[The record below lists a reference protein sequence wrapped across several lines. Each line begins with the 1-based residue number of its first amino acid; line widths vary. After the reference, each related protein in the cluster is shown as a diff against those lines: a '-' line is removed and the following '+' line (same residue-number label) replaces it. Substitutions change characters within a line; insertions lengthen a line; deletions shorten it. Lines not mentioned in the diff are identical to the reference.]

1 MSKLSQAISQI
12 FSGKGATSAP
22 STTGMRLGSETG
34 QVQGLRFVKSIPF
47 FGTKP
52 FKDQYRILLYL
63 LVPAALTTVGAVV
76 YGGIESNYTS
86 QRIERSTQLQM
97 LSQRTA
103 RLASQLSN
111 GDQSAAPLLKDAV
124 KQVDANIKALKEGEA
139 GLSKTS
145 GSALPKLEKYMSDWT
160 PDAKRANVLIDN
172 AKNLAE
178 LKSQISFIYDASTS
192 GLSLIEKIRILQMDL
207 GAGTAQTALT
217 NALDGSLGEIQQLAL
232 TLDTAVTIPDEAAP
246 LLQNAVGTSQQ
257 TLKLL
262 LDGDMNLGIP
272 ATADAAIK
280 ERIDAI
286 RTMTGII
293 GRDTSGFISLLASVR
308 DVKLAAVELGAAA
321 DSNLATLRDLTE
333 AYTAEQQVGK
343 FFNTLALGLALLSLA
358 IGFFWIWLKLQET
371 RLTTAQVEESI
382 MHLMTDLISIS
393 DGDLSIRA
401 RVAENMTGSIAD
413 SLNLTVARLN
423 RTMAEVKD
431 SSQTVRNG
439 AEQMTSDAAVI
450 LEAVRDQSAKIK
462 DASSSVNSI
471 ADSVQAIAFAAEQ
484 SSDVARQQQVATD
497 EGRDAVSAAMS
508 AMDSI
513 REQIQDTAKRIKRLG
528 ESAQEIDEIIELIS
542 DTTEQT
548 NVLAMNASIQAAA
561 AGEAGRGFRAVATEV
576 QRLAERSDQSLKRIV
591 ALIRSMQADTQN
603 AVSAM
608 ERSTQEVVAGAQTT
622 NRAGIAL
629 NRIEEVSSE
638 LNNLIAAIT
647 EATQQQTTE
656 AKNITDRMSEILQIS
671 TNTARGVE
679 QTTSGIQ
686 TIAGLAEDLD
696 DTMGQFKL
704 Q

>member
-1 MSKLSQAISQI
+1 MSKLAAIISKV
-12 FSGKGATSAP
+12 FNKSGGL
-22 STTGMRLGSETG
+22 TTTQMRMGSETG

-47 FGTKP
+47 FGSKP
-52 FKDQYRILLYL
+52 FKEQYRILLYL
-63 LVPAALTTVGAVV
+63 LVPVALATAGTVI
-76 YGGIESNYTS
+76 YTGIESSYTS

-111 GDQSAAPLLKDAV
+111 GDSSAAPLLTESVA
-124 KQVDANIKALKEGEA
+124 QIKNNLSALQNGAE
-139 GLSKTS
+139 GLSASK
-145 GSALPKLEKYMSDWT
+145 GDAIPKLENVINNWRKDELRTQRLLGST
-160 PDAKRANVLIDN
+160 DALAEVKAQNQFFADAAQAALAVLEKIRVIQLD
-172 AKNLAE
+172 AGAPLAVTSLTTALSSSLAE
-178 LKSQISFIYDASTS
+178 L
-192 GLSLIEKIRILQMDL
+192 
-207 GAGTAQTALT
+207 
-217 NALDGSLGEIQQLAL
+217 QQLTQL
-232 TLDTAVTIPDEAAP
+232 LDTAVLIPEEAAP
-246 LLQNAVGTSQQ
+246 TLVNAAFVTNQ
-257 TLKLL
+257 TLDLL
-262 LDGDMNLGIP
+262 LNGNSSMGIE
-272 ATADAAIK
+272 ATSDLAARD
-280 ERIDAI
+280 RIIAVQTLSKVI
-286 RTMTGII
+286 SS
-293 GRDTSGFISLLASVR
+293 DTSNFVRLLHSVR
-308 DVKLAAVELGAAA
+308 DAKLAAYELGTAA
-321 DSNLATLRDLTE
+321 DASLNEIRTLTDE
-333 AYTAEQQVGK
+333 YIAEQELGRLLNLV
-343 FFNTLALGLALLSLA
+343 ALGLAFLSLF

-393 DGDLSIRA
+393 DGNLALRA

-423 RTMAEVKD
+423 RTMADVKEA
-431 SSQTVRNG
+431 SQTVRHG
-439 AEQMTSDAAVI
+439 SEQMTTDAAVI
-450 LEAVRDQSAKIK
+450 LEAVRDQSGKIK
-462 DASSSVNSI
+462 EASSSVNSI
-471 ADSVQAIAFAAEQ
+471 SDSVQAIAFAAEQ
-484 SSDVARQQQVATD
+484 SSDVARQQQEATQQ
-497 EGRDAVSAAMS
+497 GRDAVIAVISS
-508 AMDSI
+508 MDSI
-513 REQIQDTAKRIKRLG
+513 REQIQDTSKRIKRLG

-622 NRAGIAL
+622 SKAGEAL

-638 LNNLIAAIT
+638 LNNLISAIT
-647 EATQQQTTE
+647 EATQQQTEE

-679 QTTSGIQ
+679 QTTSGMK
-686 TIAGLAEDLD
+686 TISTLAEQLD
-696 DTMGQFKL
+696 DAMGQFKL

>member
-1 MSKLSQAISQI
+1 MSKLSSIISGM
-12 FSGKGATSAP
+12 FSKAGGL
-22 STTGMRLGSETG
+22 TTTQMRMGSETG

-47 FGTKP
+47 FGSKP
-52 FKDQYRILLYL
+52 FKEQYRILLYL
-63 LVPAALTTVGAVV
+63 LVPAAVATAGAVV
-76 YGGIESNYTS
+76 YGGIESSYTA

-111 GDQSAAPLLKDAV
+111 GDSAAAPLLTESVAQIKSNLDA
-124 KQVDANIKALKEGEA
+124 
-139 GLSKTS
+139 
-145 GSALPKLEKYMSDWT
+145 LENG
-160 PDAKRANVLIDN
+160 A
-172 AKNLAE
+172 
-178 LKSQISFIYDASTS
+178 S
-192 GLSLIEKIRILQMDL
+192 GLSATSGAAVPKLQAVIANWHKDESRTTRLLGSTDALSEVKAQNQFFADSSGAALDLLEKIRVIQLDANAPL
-207 GAGTAQTALT
+207 SVTSLTAALS
-217 NALDGSLGEIQQLAL
+217 ASLFELQQLTQL
-232 TLDTAVTIPDEAAP
+232 LDTAVLIPEEAAP
-246 LLQNAVGTSQQ
+246 TLQAAAKVSSDTLELLLTGNATMGIDATSDLAARARITAVQTLAKVISADTGTFVGLLQ
-257 TLKLL
+257 
-262 LDGDMNLGIP
+262 
-272 ATADAAIK
+272 
-280 ERIDAI
+280 
-286 RTMTGII
+286 
-293 GRDTSGFISLLASVR
+293 SVR
-308 DVKLAAVELGAAA
+308 DAKLAAYELGTSA
-321 DSNLATLRDLTE
+321 DATLQETRNLTDQ
-333 AYTAEQQVGK
+333 YISEQETGRMLNFV
-343 FFNTLALGLALLSLA
+343 ALGLAFLSLM

-393 DGDLSIRA
+393 DGNLALRA

-423 RTMAEVKD
+423 RTMSDVKEA
-431 SSQTVRNG
+431 SQTVRKG
-439 AEQMTSDAAVI
+439 SEQMTTDAAVI
-450 LEAVRDQSAKIK
+450 LEAVRDQSGKIK
-462 DASSSVNSI
+462 EASSSVNSI

-484 SSDVARQQQVATD
+484 SSDVARQQQEATQQ
-497 EGRDAVSAAMS
+497 GRDAVIAVISS
-508 AMDSI
+508 MDSI
-513 REQIQDTAKRIKRLG
+513 REQIQDTSKRIKRLG

-622 NRAGIAL
+622 SKAGEAL

-638 LNNLIAAIT
+638 LNNLISAIT
-647 EATQQQTTE
+647 EATQQQTEE
-656 AKNITDRMSEILQIS
+656 AKIITDRMSEILQIS

-686 TIAGLAEDLD
+686 TISTLAEQLD
-696 DTMGQFKL
+696 DAMGQFKL

>member
-1 MSKLSQAISQI
+1 MSKLAAIISKV
-12 FSGKGATSAP
+12 FNKSGGL
-22 STTGMRLGSETG
+22 TTTQMRMGSETG

-47 FGTKP
+47 FGSKP
-52 FKDQYRILLYL
+52 FKEQYRILLYL
-63 LVPAALTTVGAVV
+63 LVPVALATAGTVI
-76 YGGIESNYTS
+76 YTGIESSYTS

-111 GDQSAAPLLKDAV
+111 GDSSAAPLLTESVA
-124 KQVDANIKALKEGEA
+124 QIKNNLSALQNGAE
-139 GLSKTS
+139 GLSASK
-145 GSALPKLEKYMSDWT
+145 GDAIPKLENVINNWRKDELRTQRLLGST
-160 PDAKRANVLIDN
+160 DALAEVKAQNQFFADAAQAALAVLEKIRVIQLD
-172 AKNLAE
+172 AGAPLAVTSLTTALSSSLAE
-178 LKSQISFIYDASTS
+178 L
-192 GLSLIEKIRILQMDL
+192 
-207 GAGTAQTALT
+207 
-217 NALDGSLGEIQQLAL
+217 QQLTQL
-232 TLDTAVTIPDEAAP
+232 LDTAVLIPEEAAP
-246 LLQNAVGTSQQ
+246 TLVNAAFVTNQ
-257 TLKLL
+257 TLDLL
-262 LDGDMNLGIP
+262 LNGNSSMG
-272 ATADAAIK
+272 
-280 ERIDAI
+280 IDATSDLAA
-286 RTMTGII
+286 RDRII
-293 GRDTSGFISLLASVR
+293 AVQTLSNVISSDTSKFVRLLHSVR
-308 DVKLAAVELGAAA
+308 DAKLAAYELGTAA
-321 DSNLATLRDLTE
+321 DASLNEIRTLTDE
-333 AYTAEQQVGK
+333 YIAEQELGRLLNLV
-343 FFNTLALGLALLSLA
+343 ALGLAFLSLF

-393 DGDLSIRA
+393 DGNLALRA

-423 RTMAEVKD
+423 RTMADVKD
-431 SSQTVRNG
+431 ASQTVRQG
-439 AEQMTSDAAVI
+439 SEQMTTDAAVI
-450 LEAVRDQSAKIK
+450 LEAVRDQSGKIK
-462 DASSSVNSI
+462 EASSSVNSI
-471 ADSVQAIAFAAEQ
+471 SDSVQAIAFAAEQ
-484 SSDVARQQQVATD
+484 SSDVARQQQEATQQ
-497 EGRDAVSAAMS
+497 GRDAVIAVISS
-508 AMDSI
+508 MDSI
-513 REQIQDTAKRIKRLG
+513 REQIQDTSKRIKRLG

-622 NRAGIAL
+622 SKAGEAL

-638 LNNLIAAIT
+638 LNNLISAIT
-647 EATQQQTTE
+647 EATQQQTEE

-679 QTTSGIQ
+679 QTTSGMK
-686 TIAGLAEDLD
+686 TISTLAEQLD
-696 DTMGQFKL
+696 DAMGQFKL

>member
-1 MSKLSQAISQI
+1 MSKLAAIISKV
-12 FSGKGATSAP
+12 FNKSGGL
-22 STTGMRLGSETG
+22 TTTQMRMGSETG

-47 FGTKP
+47 FGSKP
-52 FKDQYRILLYL
+52 FKEQYRILLYL
-63 LVPAALTTVGAVV
+63 LVPVALATAGTVI
-76 YGGIESNYTS
+76 YTGIESSYTS

-111 GDQSAAPLLKDAV
+111 GDSSAAPLLTESVA
-124 KQVDANIKALKEGEA
+124 QIKNNLSALQNGAE
-139 GLSKTS
+139 GLSASK
-145 GSALPKLEKYMSDWT
+145 GDAIPKLENVINNWRKDELRTQRLLGST
-160 PDAKRANVLIDN
+160 DA
-172 AKNLAE
+172 LAE
-178 LKSQISFIYDASTS
+178 LKAQNQFFADAAQAA
-192 GLSLIEKIRILQMDL
+192 LAVLEKIRVVQLDA
-207 GAGTAQTALT
+207 GAPLAVTSLTTALSS
-217 NALDGSLGEIQQLAL
+217 SLAELQQLTQL
-232 TLDTAVTIPDEAAP
+232 LDTAVLIPEEAAP
-246 LLQNAVGTSQQ
+246 TLVNAAFVTNQ
-257 TLKLL
+257 TLDLL
-262 LDGDMNLGIP
+262 LNGNSSMG
-272 ATADAAIK
+272 
-280 ERIDAI
+280 IDATSDLAA
-286 RTMTGII
+286 RDRII
-293 GRDTSGFISLLASVR
+293 AVQTLSKVISSDTSNFVRLLHSVR
-308 DVKLAAVELGAAA
+308 DAKLAAYELGTAA
-321 DSNLATLRDLTE
+321 DASLNEIRTLTDE
-333 AYTAEQQVGK
+333 YIAEQELGRLLNLV
-343 FFNTLALGLALLSLA
+343 ALGLAFLSLF

-393 DGDLSIRA
+393 DGNLALRA

-423 RTMAEVKD
+423 RTMADVKEA
-431 SSQTVRNG
+431 SQTVRQG
-439 AEQMTSDAAVI
+439 SEQMTTDAAVI
-450 LEAVRDQSAKIK
+450 LEAVRDQSGKIK
-462 DASSSVNSI
+462 EASSSVNSI
-471 ADSVQAIAFAAEQ
+471 SDSVQAIAFAAEQ
-484 SSDVARQQQVATD
+484 SSDVARQQQEATQQ
-497 EGRDAVSAAMS
+497 GRDAVIAVISS
-508 AMDSI
+508 MDSI
-513 REQIQDTAKRIKRLG
+513 REQIQDTSKRIKRLG

-622 NRAGIAL
+622 SKAGEAL

-638 LNNLIAAIT
+638 LNNLISAIT
-647 EATQQQTTE
+647 EATQQQTEE

-679 QTTSGIQ
+679 QTTSGMK
-686 TIAGLAEDLD
+686 TISTLAEQLD
-696 DTMGQFKL
+696 DAMGQFKL

>member
-1 MSKLSQAISQI
+1 MSKLAAIISKV
-12 FSGKGATSAP
+12 FNKSGGL
-22 STTGMRLGSETG
+22 TTTQMRMGSETG

-47 FGTKP
+47 FGSKP
-52 FKDQYRILLYL
+52 FKEQYRILLYL
-63 LVPAALTTVGAVV
+63 LVPVALATAGTVI
-76 YGGIESNYTS
+76 YTGIESSYTS

-111 GDQSAAPLLKDAV
+111 GDSSAAPLLTESVA
-124 KQVDANIKALKEGEA
+124 QIKNNLSALQNGAE
-139 GLSKTS
+139 GLSASK
-145 GSALPKLEKYMSDWT
+145 GDAIPKLENVINNWRKDELRTQRLLGST
-160 PDAKRANVLIDN
+160 DALAEVKAQNQFFADAAQAALAVLEKIRVIQLD
-172 AKNLAE
+172 AGAPLAVTSLTTALSSSLAE
-178 LKSQISFIYDASTS
+178 L
-192 GLSLIEKIRILQMDL
+192 
-207 GAGTAQTALT
+207 
-217 NALDGSLGEIQQLAL
+217 QQLTQL
-232 TLDTAVTIPDEAAP
+232 LDTAVLIPEEAAP
-246 LLQNAVGTSQQ
+246 TLVNAAFVTNQ
-257 TLKLL
+257 TLDLL
-262 LDGDMNLGIP
+262 LNGNSSMG
-272 ATADAAIK
+272 
-280 ERIDAI
+280 IDATSDLAA
-286 RTMTGII
+286 RDRII
-293 GRDTSGFISLLASVR
+293 AVQTLSKVISSDTSKFVRLLHSVR
-308 DVKLAAVELGAAA
+308 DAKLAAYELGTAA
-321 DSNLATLRDLTE
+321 DASLNEIRTLTDE
-333 AYTAEQQVGK
+333 YIAEQELGRLLNLV
-343 FFNTLALGLALLSLA
+343 ALGLAFLSLF

-393 DGDLSIRA
+393 DGNLALRA

-423 RTMAEVKD
+423 RTMADVKD
-431 SSQTVRNG
+431 ASQTVRQG
-439 AEQMTSDAAVI
+439 SEQMTTDAAVI
-450 LEAVRDQSAKIK
+450 LEAVRDQSGKIK
-462 DASSSVNSI
+462 EASSSVNSI
-471 ADSVQAIAFAAEQ
+471 SDSVQAIAFAAEQ
-484 SSDVARQQQVATD
+484 SSDVARQQQEATQQ
-497 EGRDAVSAAMS
+497 GRDAVIAVISS
-508 AMDSI
+508 MDSI
-513 REQIQDTAKRIKRLG
+513 REQIQDTSKRIKRLG

-622 NRAGIAL
+622 SKAGEAL

-638 LNNLIAAIT
+638 LNNLISAIT
-647 EATQQQTTE
+647 EATQQQTEE

-679 QTTSGIQ
+679 QTTSGMK
-686 TIAGLAEDLD
+686 TISTLAEQLD
-696 DTMGQFKL
+696 DAMGQFKL

>member
-1 MSKLSQAISQI
+1 MSKLSSIISNM
-12 FSGKGATSAP
+12 FNKSGGL
-22 STTGMRLGSETG
+22 TTTQMRMGSETG
-34 QVQGLRFVKSIPF
+34 QVQGLRFVKNIPF
-47 FGTKP
+47 FGSKP
-52 FKDQYRILLYL
+52 FKEQYRILLYL
-63 LVPAALTTVGAVV
+63 LVPAALATAGAVI
-76 YGGIESNYTS
+76 YGGIESSYTS

-111 GDQSAAPLLKDAV
+111 GDASAAPLLTESVSQIKGNLDAL
-124 KQVDANIKALKEGEA
+124 QNGAD
-139 GLSKTS
+139 GLRATK
-145 GSALPKLEKYMSDWT
+145 GDALPKLDKVVNNWKKDESRT
-160 PDAKRANVLIDN
+160 QRLLSSTDA
-172 AKNLAE
+172 LAE
-178 LKSQISFIYDASTS
+178 VKSQNRFFADAAVSAL
-192 GLSLIEKIRILQMDL
+192 GLLEKIRVIQLDA
-207 GAGTAQTALT
+207 GAPLSVTSLTTALS
-217 NALDGSLGEIQQLAL
+217 ASLLEIQQLTQL
-232 TLDTAVTIPDEAAP
+232 LDTAVLIPEEAAP
-246 LLQNAVGTSQQ
+246 TLAEAARVSSQTLDLLLVGNASMGIDATSDLSARERIIAVQTLSKVINSDTTNFVRLLQ
-257 TLKLL
+257 
-262 LDGDMNLGIP
+262 
-272 ATADAAIK
+272 
-280 ERIDAI
+280 
-286 RTMTGII
+286 
-293 GRDTSGFISLLASVR
+293 SVR
-308 DVKLAAVELGAAA
+308 DAKLAAFELGNVA
-321 DSNLATLRDLTE
+321 DASLKDIRDLTDE
-333 AYTAEQQVGK
+333 YTSEQDTGRVLN
-343 FFNTLALGLALLSLA
+343 FIALGLALLSLF

-393 DGDLSIRA
+393 DGNLALRA

-423 RTMAEVKD
+423 RTMADVKEA
-431 SSQTVRNG
+431 SQSVRKG
-439 AEQMTSDAAVI
+439 SEQMTTDAAVI
-450 LEAVRDQSAKIK
+450 LEAVRDQSGKIK

-484 SSDVARQQQVATD
+484 SSDVARQQQEATQQ
-497 EGRDAVSAAMS
+497 GRDAVSAVITS
-508 AMDSI
+508 MDSI
-513 REQIQDTAKRIKRLG
+513 REQIQDTSKRIKRLG

-622 NRAGIAL
+622 NKAGEAL

-638 LNNLIAAIT
+638 LNSLISAIT
-647 EATQQQTTE
+647 EATQQQTEE
-656 AKNITDRMSEILQIS
+656 AKNITERMSEILQIS

-686 TIAGLAEDLD
+686 TISTLAEQLD
-696 DTMGQFKL
+696 DSMGQFKL

>member
-1 MSKLSQAISQI
+1 MSKLAAIISKV
-12 FSGKGATSAP
+12 FNKSGGL
-22 STTGMRLGSETG
+22 TTTQMRMGSETG

-47 FGTKP
+47 FGSKP
-52 FKDQYRILLYL
+52 FKEQYRILLYL
-63 LVPAALTTVGAVV
+63 LVPVALATAGTVI
-76 YGGIESNYTS
+76 YTGIESSYTS

-111 GDQSAAPLLKDAV
+111 GDSSAAPLLTESVA
-124 KQVDANIKALKEGEA
+124 QIKNNLSALQNGAE
-139 GLSKTS
+139 GLSASK
-145 GSALPKLEKYMSDWT
+145 GDAIPKLENVINNWRKDELRTQRLLGST
-160 PDAKRANVLIDN
+160 DA
-172 AKNLAE
+172 LAE
-178 LKSQISFIYDASTS
+178 LKAQNQFFADAAQAA
-192 GLSLIEKIRILQMDL
+192 LAVLEKIRVVQLDA
-207 GAGTAQTALT
+207 GAPLAVTSLTTALSS
-217 NALDGSLGEIQQLAL
+217 SLAELQQLTQL
-232 TLDTAVTIPDEAAP
+232 LDTAVLIPEEAAP
-246 LLQNAVGTSQQ
+246 TLVNAAFVTNQ
-257 TLKLL
+257 TLDLL
-262 LDGDMNLGIP
+262 LNGNSSMG
-272 ATADAAIK
+272 
-280 ERIDAI
+280 IDATSDLAA
-286 RTMTGII
+286 RDRII
-293 GRDTSGFISLLASVR
+293 AVQTLSKVISSDTSNFVRLLHSVR
-308 DVKLAAVELGAAA
+308 DAKLAAYELGTAA
-321 DSNLATLRDLTE
+321 DASLNEIRTLTDE
-333 AYTAEQQVGK
+333 YIAEQELGRLLNLV
-343 FFNTLALGLALLSLA
+343 ALGLAFLSLF

-393 DGDLSIRA
+393 DGNLALRA

-423 RTMAEVKD
+423 RTMADVKEA
-431 SSQTVRNG
+431 SQTVRHG
-439 AEQMTSDAAVI
+439 SEQMTTDAAVI
-450 LEAVRDQSAKIK
+450 LEAVRDQSGKIK
-462 DASSSVNSI
+462 EASSSVNSI
-471 ADSVQAIAFAAEQ
+471 SDSVQAIAFAAEQ
-484 SSDVARQQQVATD
+484 SSDVARQQQEATQQ
-497 EGRDAVSAAMS
+497 GRDAVIAVISS
-508 AMDSI
+508 MDSI
-513 REQIQDTAKRIKRLG
+513 REQIQDTSKRIKRLG

-622 NRAGIAL
+622 SKAGEAL

-638 LNNLIAAIT
+638 LNNLISAIT
-647 EATQQQTTE
+647 EATQQQTEE

-679 QTTSGIQ
+679 QTTSGMK
-686 TIAGLAEDLD
+686 TISTLAEQLD
-696 DTMGQFKL
+696 DAMGQFKL

>member
-1 MSKLSQAISQI
+1 MSKLAAIISKV
-12 FSGKGATSAP
+12 FNKSGGL
-22 STTGMRLGSETG
+22 TTTQMRMGSETG

-47 FGTKP
+47 FGSKP
-52 FKDQYRILLYL
+52 FKEQYRILLYL
-63 LVPAALTTVGAVV
+63 LVPVALATAGTVI
-76 YGGIESNYTS
+76 YTGIESSYTS

-111 GDQSAAPLLKDAV
+111 GDSSAAPLLTESVA
-124 KQVDANIKALKEGEA
+124 QIKNNLSALQNGAE
-139 GLSKTS
+139 GLSASK
-145 GSALPKLEKYMSDWT
+145 GDAIPKLENVINNWRKDELRTQRLLGST
-160 PDAKRANVLIDN
+160 DALAEVKAQNQFFADAAQAASSLLEKIRVIQLDAGAPLAVTSLTT
-172 AKNLAE
+172 ALSSSLAE
-178 LKSQISFIYDASTS
+178 L
-192 GLSLIEKIRILQMDL
+192 
-207 GAGTAQTALT
+207 
-217 NALDGSLGEIQQLAL
+217 QQLTQL
-232 TLDTAVTIPDEAAP
+232 LDTAVLIPEEAAP
-246 LLQNAVGTSQQ
+246 TLVNAAFVTNQ
-257 TLKLL
+257 TLDLL
-262 LDGDMNLGIP
+262 LNGNSSMG
-272 ATADAAIK
+272 
-280 ERIDAI
+280 IDATSDLAA
-286 RTMTGII
+286 RDRII
-293 GRDTSGFISLLASVR
+293 AVQTLSKVISSDTSNFVRLLHSVR
-308 DVKLAAVELGAAA
+308 DAKLAAYELGTAA
-321 DSNLATLRDLTE
+321 DASLNEIRTLTDE
-333 AYTAEQQVGK
+333 YIAEQELGRLLNLV
-343 FFNTLALGLALLSLA
+343 ALGLAFLSLF

-393 DGDLSIRA
+393 DGNLALRA

-423 RTMAEVKD
+423 RTMADVKEA
-431 SSQTVRNG
+431 SQTVRHG
-439 AEQMTSDAAVI
+439 SEQMTTDAAVI
-450 LEAVRDQSAKIK
+450 LEAVRDQSGKIK
-462 DASSSVNSI
+462 EASSSVNSI
-471 ADSVQAIAFAAEQ
+471 SDSVQAIAFAAEQ
-484 SSDVARQQQVATD
+484 SSDVARQQQEATQQ
-497 EGRDAVSAAMS
+497 GRDAVIAVISS
-508 AMDSI
+508 MDSI
-513 REQIQDTAKRIKRLG
+513 REQIQDTSKRIKRLG

-622 NRAGIAL
+622 SNAGEAL

-638 LNNLIAAIT
+638 LNNLVSAIT
-647 EATQQQTTE
+647 EATQQQTEE

-679 QTTSGIQ
+679 QTTSGMK
-686 TIAGLAEDLD
+686 TISMLAEQLD
-696 DTMGQFKL
+696 DAMGQFKL

>member
-1 MSKLSQAISQI
+1 MSKLAAIISKV
-12 FSGKGATSAP
+12 FNKSGGL
-22 STTGMRLGSETG
+22 TTTQMRMGSETG

-47 FGTKP
+47 FGSKP
-52 FKDQYRILLYL
+52 FKEQYRILLYL
-63 LVPAALTTVGAVV
+63 LVPVALATAGTVI
-76 YGGIESNYTS
+76 YTGIESSYTS

-111 GDQSAAPLLKDAV
+111 GDSSAAPLLTESVA
-124 KQVDANIKALKEGEA
+124 QIKNNLSALQNGAE
-139 GLSKTS
+139 GLSASK
-145 GSALPKLEKYMSDWT
+145 GDAIPKLENVINNWRKDELRTQRLLGST
-160 PDAKRANVLIDN
+160 DA
-172 AKNLAE
+172 LAE
-178 LKSQISFIYDASTS
+178 LKAQNQFFADAAQAASA
-192 GLSLIEKIRILQMDL
+192 LLEKIRVIQLDA
-207 GAGTAQTALT
+207 GAPLAVTSLTTALSS
-217 NALDGSLGEIQQLAL
+217 SLAELQQLTQL
-232 TLDTAVTIPDEAAP
+232 LDTAVLIPEEAAP
-246 LLQNAVGTSQQ
+246 TLANAVFVTNQ
-257 TLKLL
+257 TLDLL
-262 LDGDMNLGIP
+262 LNGNSSMG
-272 ATADAAIK
+272 
-280 ERIDAI
+280 IDATSDLAA
-286 RTMTGII
+286 RDRII
-293 GRDTSGFISLLASVR
+293 AVQTLSKVISSDTSNFVRLLHSVR
-308 DVKLAAVELGAAA
+308 DAKLAAYELGTAA
-321 DSNLATLRDLTE
+321 DASLNEIRTLTDE
-333 AYTAEQQVGK
+333 YIAEQELGRLLNLV
-343 FFNTLALGLALLSLA
+343 ALGLAFLSLF

-393 DGDLSIRA
+393 DGNLALRA

-423 RTMAEVKD
+423 RTMADVKEA
-431 SSQTVRNG
+431 SQTVRQG
-439 AEQMTSDAAVI
+439 SEQMTTDAAVI
-450 LEAVRDQSAKIK
+450 LEAVRDQSGKIK
-462 DASSSVNSI
+462 EASSSVNSI
-471 ADSVQAIAFAAEQ
+471 SDSVQAIAFAAEQ
-484 SSDVARQQQVATD
+484 SSDVARQQQEATQQ
-497 EGRDAVSAAMS
+497 GRDAVIAVISS
-508 AMDSI
+508 MDSI
-513 REQIQDTAKRIKRLG
+513 REQIQDTSKRIKRLG

-622 NRAGIAL
+622 SKAGEAL

-638 LNNLIAAIT
+638 LNNLISAIT
-647 EATQQQTTE
+647 EATQQQTEE

-679 QTTSGIQ
+679 QTTSGMK
-686 TIAGLAEDLD
+686 TISTLAEQLD
-696 DTMGQFKL
+696 DAMGQFKL

>member
-1 MSKLSQAISQI
+1 MSKLAAIISKV
-12 FSGKGATSAP
+12 FNKSGGL
-22 STTGMRLGSETG
+22 TTTQMRMGSETG

-47 FGTKP
+47 FGSKP
-52 FKDQYRILLYL
+52 FKEQYRILLYL
-63 LVPAALTTVGAVV
+63 LVPVALATAGTDI
-76 YGGIESNYTS
+76 YTGIESSYTS

-111 GDQSAAPLLKDAV
+111 GDSSAAPLLTESVA
-124 KQVDANIKALKEGEA
+124 QIKNNLSALQNGAE
-139 GLSKTS
+139 GLSASK
-145 GSALPKLEKYMSDWT
+145 GDAIPKLENVINNWRKDELRTQRLLGST
-160 PDAKRANVLIDN
+160 DALAEVKAQNQFFADAAQAASALLEKIRVIQLDAGAPLAVTSLTT
-172 AKNLAE
+172 ALSSSLAE
-178 LKSQISFIYDASTS
+178 L
-192 GLSLIEKIRILQMDL
+192 
-207 GAGTAQTALT
+207 
-217 NALDGSLGEIQQLAL
+217 QQLTQL
-232 TLDTAVTIPDEAAP
+232 LDTAVLIPEEAAP
-246 LLQNAVGTSQQ
+246 TLVNAAFVTNQ
-257 TLKLL
+257 TLDLL
-262 LDGDMNLGIP
+262 LNGNSSMG
-272 ATADAAIK
+272 
-280 ERIDAI
+280 IDATI
-286 RTMTGII
+286 DFAARDRII
-293 GRDTSGFISLLASVR
+293 AVQTLSKVISSDTSNFVRLLHSVR
-308 DVKLAAVELGAAA
+308 DAKLAAYELGTAA
-321 DSNLATLRDLTE
+321 DASLKEIRTLTDE
-333 AYTAEQQVGK
+333 YIAEQELGRLLNLV
-343 FFNTLALGLALLSLA
+343 ALGLAFLSLF

-393 DGDLSIRA
+393 DGNLALRA

-423 RTMAEVKD
+423 RTMADVKEA
-431 SSQTVRNG
+431 SQTVRQG
-439 AEQMTSDAAVI
+439 SEQMTTDAAVI
-450 LEAVRDQSAKIK
+450 LEAVRDQSGKIK
-462 DASSSVNSI
+462 EASSSVNSI
-471 ADSVQAIAFAAEQ
+471 SDSVQAIAFAAEQ
-484 SSDVARQQQVATD
+484 SSDVARQQQEATQQ
-497 EGRDAVSAAMS
+497 GRDAVIAVISS
-508 AMDSI
+508 MDSI
-513 REQIQDTAKRIKRLG
+513 REQIQDTSKRIKRLG

-622 NRAGIAL
+622 SKAGEAL

-638 LNNLIAAIT
+638 LNNLISAIT
-647 EATQQQTTE
+647 EATQQQTEE

-679 QTTSGIQ
+679 QTTSGMK
-686 TIAGLAEDLD
+686 TISMLAEQLD
-696 DTMGQFKL
+696 DAMGQFKL

>member
-1 MSKLSQAISQI
+1 MSKLAAIISKV
-12 FSGKGATSAP
+12 FNKSGGL
-22 STTGMRLGSETG
+22 TTTQMRMGSETG

-47 FGTKP
+47 FGSKP
-52 FKDQYRILLYL
+52 FKEQYRILLYL
-63 LVPAALTTVGAVV
+63 LVPVALATAGTVI
-76 YGGIESNYTS
+76 YTGIESSYTS

-111 GDQSAAPLLKDAV
+111 GDSSAAPLLTESVA
-124 KQVDANIKALKEGEA
+124 QIKNNLSALQNGAE
-139 GLSKTS
+139 GLSASK
-145 GSALPKLEKYMSDWT
+145 GDAIPKLENVINNWRKDELRTQRLLGST
-160 PDAKRANVLIDN
+160 DALAEVKAQNQFFADAAQAASALLEKIRVIQLDAGAPLAVTSLTT
-172 AKNLAE
+172 ALSSSLAE
-178 LKSQISFIYDASTS
+178 L
-192 GLSLIEKIRILQMDL
+192 
-207 GAGTAQTALT
+207 
-217 NALDGSLGEIQQLAL
+217 QQLTQL
-232 TLDTAVTIPDEAAP
+232 LDTAVLIPEEAAP
-246 LLQNAVGTSQQ
+246 TLVNAAFVTNQ
-257 TLKLL
+257 TLDLL
-262 LDGDMNLGIP
+262 LNGNSSMG
-272 ATADAAIK
+272 
-280 ERIDAI
+280 IDATSDLAA
-286 RTMTGII
+286 RDRII
-293 GRDTSGFISLLASVR
+293 AVQTLSKVISSDTSNFVRLLHSVR
-308 DVKLAAVELGAAA
+308 DAKLAAYELGTAA
-321 DSNLATLRDLTE
+321 DASLNEIRTLTDE
-333 AYTAEQQVGK
+333 YIAEQELGRLLNLV
-343 FFNTLALGLALLSLA
+343 ALGLAFLSLF

-393 DGDLSIRA
+393 DGNLALRA

-423 RTMAEVKD
+423 RTMADVKEA
-431 SSQTVRNG
+431 SQTVRQG
-439 AEQMTSDAAVI
+439 SEQMTTDAAVI
-450 LEAVRDQSAKIK
+450 LEAVRDQSGKIK
-462 DASSSVNSI
+462 EASSSVNSI
-471 ADSVQAIAFAAEQ
+471 SDSVQAIAFAAEQ
-484 SSDVARQQQVATD
+484 SSDVARQQQEATQQ
-497 EGRDAVSAAMS
+497 GRDAVIAVISS
-508 AMDSI
+508 MDSI
-513 REQIQDTAKRIKRLG
+513 REQIQDTSKRIKRLG

-622 NRAGIAL
+622 SKAGEAL

-638 LNNLIAAIT
+638 LNNLISAIT
-647 EATQQQTTE
+647 EATQQQTEE

-679 QTTSGIQ
+679 QTTSGMK
-686 TIAGLAEDLD
+686 TISTLAEQLD
-696 DTMGQFKL
+696 DAMGQFKL

>member
-1 MSKLSQAISQI
+1 MSKLAAIISKV
-12 FSGKGATSAP
+12 FNKSGGL
-22 STTGMRLGSETG
+22 TTTQMRMGSETG

-47 FGTKP
+47 FGSKP
-52 FKDQYRILLYL
+52 FKEQYRILLYL
-63 LVPAALTTVGAVV
+63 LVPVALATAGTVI
-76 YGGIESNYTS
+76 YTGIESSYTS

-111 GDQSAAPLLKDAV
+111 GDSSAAPLLTESVA
-124 KQVDANIKALKEGEA
+124 QIKNNLSALQNGAE
-139 GLSKTS
+139 GLSASK
-145 GSALPKLEKYMSDWT
+145 GDAIPKLEKVINNWRKDELRTQLLLGST
-160 PDAKRANVLIDN
+160 DALAEVN
-172 AKNLAE
+172 AQNQFFADAAQAALALLEKIRVIQLDAGAPLAVTSLTTALSSSLAE
-178 LKSQISFIYDASTS
+178 L
-192 GLSLIEKIRILQMDL
+192 
-207 GAGTAQTALT
+207 
-217 NALDGSLGEIQQLAL
+217 QQLTQL
-232 TLDTAVTIPDEAAP
+232 LDTAVLIPEEAAP
-246 LLQNAVGTSQQ
+246 TLVNAAFVTNQ
-257 TLKLL
+257 TLDLL
-262 LDGDMNLGIP
+262 LNGNSSMGIE
-272 ATADAAIK
+272 ATSDLAARD
-280 ERIDAI
+280 RIIAVQTLSNVI
-286 RTMTGII
+286 SS
-293 GRDTSGFISLLASVR
+293 DTSKFVRLLHSVR
-308 DVKLAAVELGAAA
+308 AAKLAAYELSTAADARLNEIRTLRAEYIAEQELGRLL
-321 DSNLATLRDLTE
+321 NL
-333 AYTAEQQVGK
+333 V
-343 FFNTLALGLALLSLA
+343 ALGLAFLSLF

-393 DGDLSIRA
+393 DGNLALRA

-423 RTMAEVKD
+423 RTMADVKEA
-431 SSQTVRNG
+431 SQTVRYG
-439 AEQMTSDAAVI
+439 SEQMTTDAAVI
-450 LEAVRDQSAKIK
+450 LEAVRDQSGKIK
-462 DASSSVNSI
+462 EASSSVNSI
-471 ADSVQAIAFAAEQ
+471 SDSVQAIAFAAEQ
-484 SSDVARQQQVATD
+484 SSDVARQQQEATQQ
-497 EGRDAVSAAMS
+497 GRDAVIAVISS
-508 AMDSI
+508 MDSI
-513 REQIQDTAKRIKRLG
+513 REQIQDTSKRIKRLG

-622 NRAGIAL
+622 SNAGEAL

-638 LNNLIAAIT
+638 LNNLVSAIT
-647 EATQQQTTE
+647 EATQQQTEE

-679 QTTSGIQ
+679 QTTSGMK
-686 TIAGLAEDLD
+686 TISTLAEQLD
-696 DTMGQFKL
+696 DAMGQFKL

>member
-1 MSKLSQAISQI
+1 MSKLAAIISKV
-12 FSGKGATSAP
+12 FNKSGGL
-22 STTGMRLGSETG
+22 TTTQMRMGSETG

-47 FGTKP
+47 FGSKP
-52 FKDQYRILLYL
+52 FKEQYRILLYL
-63 LVPAALTTVGAVV
+63 LVPVALATAGTVI
-76 YGGIESNYTS
+76 YTGIESSYTS

-111 GDQSAAPLLKDAV
+111 GDSSAAPLLTESVA
-124 KQVDANIKALKEGEA
+124 QIKNNLSALQNGAE
-139 GLSKTS
+139 GLSASK
-145 GSALPKLEKYMSDWT
+145 GDAIPKLENVINNWRKDELRTQRLLGST
-160 PDAKRANVLIDN
+160 DA
-172 AKNLAE
+172 LAE
-178 LKSQISFIYDASTS
+178 VKAQNQFFADAAQAASA
-192 GLSLIEKIRILQMDL
+192 LLEKIRVIQLDA
-207 GAGTAQTALT
+207 GAPLAVTSLTTALSSS
-217 NALDGSLGEIQQLAL
+217 LDELQQL
-232 TLDTAVTIPDEAAP
+232 TLLLDAAVLIPEEAAP
-246 LLQNAVGTSQQ
+246 TLVNAAFVTNQ
-257 TLKLL
+257 TLDLL
-262 LDGDMNLGIP
+262 LNGNSSMGIE
-272 ATADAAIK
+272 ATSDLAARD
-280 ERIDAI
+280 RIIDVQTLSKVI
-286 RTMTGII
+286 SS
-293 GRDTSGFISLLASVR
+293 DTSNFVRLLHSVR
-308 DVKLAAVELGAAA
+308 DAKLAAYELGTAA
-321 DSNLATLRDLTE
+321 DASLNEIRTLTDE
-333 AYTAEQQVGK
+333 YIAEQELGRLLNLV
-343 FFNTLALGLALLSLA
+343 ALGLAFLSLF

-393 DGDLSIRA
+393 DGNLALRA

-423 RTMAEVKD
+423 RTMADVKEA
-431 SSQTVRNG
+431 SQTVRQG
-439 AEQMTSDAAVI
+439 SEQMTTDAAVI
-450 LEAVRDQSAKIK
+450 LEAVRDQSGKIK
-462 DASSSVNSI
+462 EASSSVNSI

-484 SSDVARQQQVATD
+484 SSDVARQQQEATQQ
-497 EGRDAVSAAMS
+497 GRDAVIAVISS
-508 AMDSI
+508 MDSI
-513 REQIQDTAKRIKRLG
+513 REQIQDTSKRIKRLG

-622 NRAGIAL
+622 SKAGEAL

-638 LNNLIAAIT
+638 LNNLISAIT
-647 EATQQQTTE
+647 EATQQQTEE

-679 QTTSGIQ
+679 QTTSGMK
-686 TIAGLAEDLD
+686 TISTLAEQLD
-696 DTMGQFKL
+696 DAMGQFKL

>member
-1 MSKLSQAISQI
+1 MSKLAAIISKV
-12 FSGKGATSAP
+12 FNKSGGL
-22 STTGMRLGSETG
+22 TTTQMRMGSETG

-47 FGTKP
+47 FGSKP
-52 FKDQYRILLYL
+52 FKEQYRILLYL
-63 LVPAALTTVGAVV
+63 LVPVALATAGTVI
-76 YGGIESNYTS
+76 YTGIESSYTS

-111 GDQSAAPLLKDAV
+111 GDSSAAPLLTESVA
-124 KQVDANIKALKEGEA
+124 QIKNNLSALQNGAE
-139 GLSKTS
+139 GLSASK
-145 GSALPKLEKYMSDWT
+145 GDAIPKLENVINNWRKDELRTQRLLGST
-160 PDAKRANVLIDN
+160 DALAEVKAQNQFFADAAQAALAVLEKIRVIQLD
-172 AKNLAE
+172 AGAPLAVTSLTTALSSSLAE
-178 LKSQISFIYDASTS
+178 L
-192 GLSLIEKIRILQMDL
+192 
-207 GAGTAQTALT
+207 
-217 NALDGSLGEIQQLAL
+217 QQLTQL
-232 TLDTAVTIPDEAAP
+232 LDTAVLIPEEAAP
-246 LLQNAVGTSQQ
+246 TLVNAAFVTNQ
-257 TLKLL
+257 TLDLL
-262 LDGDMNLGIP
+262 LNGNSSMG
-272 ATADAAIK
+272 
-280 ERIDAI
+280 IDATSDLAA
-286 RTMTGII
+286 RDRII
-293 GRDTSGFISLLASVR
+293 AVQTLSKVISSDTSNFVRLLHSVR
-308 DVKLAAVELGAAA
+308 DAKLAAYELGTAA
-321 DSNLATLRDLTE
+321 DASLNEIRTLTDE
-333 AYTAEQQVGK
+333 YIAEQELGRLLNLV
-343 FFNTLALGLALLSLA
+343 ALGLAFLSLF

-393 DGDLSIRA
+393 DGNLALRA

-423 RTMAEVKD
+423 RTMADVKEA
-431 SSQTVRNG
+431 SQTVRHG
-439 AEQMTSDAAVI
+439 SEQMTTDAAVI
-450 LEAVRDQSAKIK
+450 LEAVRDQSGKIK
-462 DASSSVNSI
+462 EASSSVNSI
-471 ADSVQAIAFAAEQ
+471 SDSVQAIAFAAEQ
-484 SSDVARQQQVATD
+484 SSDVARQQQEATQQ
-497 EGRDAVSAAMS
+497 GRDAVIAVISS
-508 AMDSI
+508 MDSI
-513 REQIQDTAKRIKRLG
+513 REQIQDTSKRIKRLG

-622 NRAGIAL
+622 SKAGEAL

-638 LNNLIAAIT
+638 LNNLISAIT
-647 EATQQQTTE
+647 EATQQQTEE

-679 QTTSGIQ
+679 QTTSGMK
-686 TIAGLAEDLD
+686 TISTLAEQLD
-696 DTMGQFKL
+696 DAMGQFKL

>member
-1 MSKLSQAISQI
+1 MSKLAAIISKV
-12 FSGKGATSAP
+12 FNKSGGL
-22 STTGMRLGSETG
+22 TTTQMRMGSETG

-47 FGTKP
+47 FGSKP
-52 FKDQYRILLYL
+52 FKEQYRILLYL
-63 LVPAALTTVGAVV
+63 LVPVALATAGTVI
-76 YGGIESNYTS
+76 YTGIESSYTS

-111 GDQSAAPLLKDAV
+111 GDSSAAPLLTESVA
-124 KQVDANIKALKEGEA
+124 QIKNNLSALQNGAE
-139 GLSKTS
+139 GLSASK
-145 GSALPKLEKYMSDWT
+145 GDAIPKLENVINNWRKDELRTQRLLGST
-160 PDAKRANVLIDN
+160 DA
-172 AKNLAE
+172 LAE
-178 LKSQISFIYDASTS
+178 LKAQNQFFADAAQAA
-192 GLSLIEKIRILQMDL
+192 LAVLEKIRVVQLDA
-207 GAGTAQTALT
+207 GAPLAVTSLTTALSS
-217 NALDGSLGEIQQLAL
+217 SLAELQQLTQL
-232 TLDTAVTIPDEAAP
+232 LDTAVLIPEEAAP
-246 LLQNAVGTSQQ
+246 TLVNAAFVTNQ
-257 TLKLL
+257 TLDLL
-262 LDGDMNLGIP
+262 LNGNSSMG
-272 ATADAAIK
+272 
-280 ERIDAI
+280 IDATSDLAA
-286 RTMTGII
+286 RDRII
-293 GRDTSGFISLLASVR
+293 AVQTLSKVISSDTSNFVRLLHSVR
-308 DVKLAAVELGAAA
+308 DAKLAAYELGTAA
-321 DSNLATLRDLTE
+321 DASLNEIRTLTDE
-333 AYTAEQQVGK
+333 YIAEQELGRLLNLV
-343 FFNTLALGLALLSLA
+343 ALGLAFLSLF

-393 DGDLSIRA
+393 DGNLALRA

-423 RTMAEVKD
+423 RTMADVKEA
-431 SSQTVRNG
+431 SQTVRQG
-439 AEQMTSDAAVI
+439 SEQMTTDAAVI
-450 LEAVRDQSAKIK
+450 LEAVRDQSGKIK
-462 DASSSVNSI
+462 EASSSVNSI
-471 ADSVQAIAFAAEQ
+471 SDSVQAIAFAAEQ
-484 SSDVARQQQVATD
+484 SSDVARQQQEATQQ
-497 EGRDAVSAAMS
+497 GRDAVIAVISS
-508 AMDSI
+508 MDSI
-513 REQIQDTAKRIKRLG
+513 REQIQDTSKRIKRLG

-622 NRAGIAL
+622 SKAGEAL

-638 LNNLIAAIT
+638 LNNLISAIT
-647 EATQQQTTE
+647 EATQQQTEE

-679 QTTSGIQ
+679 QTTSGMK
-686 TIAGLAEDLD
+686 TISMLAEQLD
-696 DTMGQFKL
+696 DAMGQFKL

>member
-1 MSKLSQAISQI
+1 MSKLAAIISKV
-12 FSGKGATSAP
+12 FNKSGGL
-22 STTGMRLGSETG
+22 TTTQMRMGSETG

-47 FGTKP
+47 FGSKP
-52 FKDQYRILLYL
+52 FKEQYRILLYL
-63 LVPAALTTVGAVV
+63 LVPVALATAGTVI
-76 YGGIESNYTS
+76 YTGIESSYTS

-111 GDQSAAPLLKDAV
+111 GDSSAAPLLTESVA
-124 KQVDANIKALKEGEA
+124 QIKNNLSALQNGAE
-139 GLSKTS
+139 GLSASK
-145 GSALPKLEKYMSDWT
+145 GDAIPKLENVINNWRKDELRTQRLLGST
-160 PDAKRANVLIDN
+160 DA
-172 AKNLAE
+172 LAE
-178 LKSQISFIYDASTS
+178 LKAQNQFFADAAQAASA
-192 GLSLIEKIRILQMDL
+192 LLEKIRVIQLDA
-207 GAGTAQTALT
+207 GAPLAVTSLTTALSS
-217 NALDGSLGEIQQLAL
+217 SLAELQQLTQL
-232 TLDTAVTIPDEAAP
+232 LDTAVLIPEEAAP
-246 LLQNAVGTSQQ
+246 TLVNAAFVTNQ
-257 TLKLL
+257 TLDLL
-262 LDGDMNLGIP
+262 LNGNSSMG
-272 ATADAAIK
+272 
-280 ERIDAI
+280 IDATSDLAA
-286 RTMTGII
+286 RDRII
-293 GRDTSGFISLLASVR
+293 AVQTLSKVISSDTSNFVRLLHSVR
-308 DVKLAAVELGAAA
+308 DAKLAAYELGTAA
-321 DSNLATLRDLTE
+321 DASLNEIRTLTDE
-333 AYTAEQQVGK
+333 YIAEQELGRLLNLV
-343 FFNTLALGLALLSLA
+343 ALGLAFLSLF

-393 DGDLSIRA
+393 DGNLALRA

-423 RTMAEVKD
+423 RTMADVKEA
-431 SSQTVRNG
+431 SQTVRHG
-439 AEQMTSDAAVI
+439 SEQMTTDAAVI
-450 LEAVRDQSAKIK
+450 LEAVRDQSGKIK
-462 DASSSVNSI
+462 EASSSVNSI
-471 ADSVQAIAFAAEQ
+471 SDSVQAIAFAAEQ
-484 SSDVARQQQVATD
+484 SSDVARQQQEATQQ
-497 EGRDAVSAAMS
+497 GRDAVIAVISS
-508 AMDSI
+508 MDSI
-513 REQIQDTAKRIKRLG
+513 REQIQDTSKRIKRLG

-622 NRAGIAL
+622 SKAGEAL

-638 LNNLIAAIT
+638 LNNLVSAIT
-647 EATQQQTTE
+647 EATQQQTEE

-679 QTTSGIQ
+679 QTTSGMK
-686 TIAGLAEDLD
+686 TISMLAEQLD
-696 DTMGQFKL
+696 DAMGQFKL

>member
-1 MSKLSQAISQI
+1 MSKLAAIISKV
-12 FSGKGATSAP
+12 FNKSGGL
-22 STTGMRLGSETG
+22 TTTQMRMGSETG

-47 FGTKP
+47 FGSKP
-52 FKDQYRILLYL
+52 FKEQYRILLYL
-63 LVPAALTTVGAVV
+63 LVPVALATAGTVI
-76 YGGIESNYTS
+76 YTGIESSYTS

-111 GDQSAAPLLKDAV
+111 GDSSAAPLLTESVA
-124 KQVDANIKALKEGEA
+124 QIKNNLSALQNGAE
-139 GLSKTS
+139 GLSASK
-145 GSALPKLEKYMSDWT
+145 GDAIPKLENVINNWRKDELRTQRLLGST
-160 PDAKRANVLIDN
+160 DALAEVKAQNQFFADAAQAASALLEKIRVIQLDAGAPLAVTSLTT
-172 AKNLAE
+172 ALSSSLAE
-178 LKSQISFIYDASTS
+178 L
-192 GLSLIEKIRILQMDL
+192 
-207 GAGTAQTALT
+207 
-217 NALDGSLGEIQQLAL
+217 QQLTQL
-232 TLDTAVTIPDEAAP
+232 LDTAVLIPEEAAP
-246 LLQNAVGTSQQ
+246 TLVNAAFVTNQ
-257 TLKLL
+257 TLDLL
-262 LDGDMNLGIP
+262 LNGNASMG
-272 ATADAAIK
+272 
-280 ERIDAI
+280 IDATSDLAA
-286 RTMTGII
+286 RDRII
-293 GRDTSGFISLLASVR
+293 AVQTLSKVISSDTSNFVRLLHSVR
-308 DVKLAAVELGAAA
+308 DAKLAAYELGTAA
-321 DSNLATLRDLTE
+321 DASLNEIRTLTDE
-333 AYTAEQQVGK
+333 YIAEQELGRLLNLV
-343 FFNTLALGLALLSLA
+343 ALGLAFLSLF

-393 DGDLSIRA
+393 DGNLALRA

-423 RTMAEVKD
+423 RTMADVKEA
-431 SSQTVRNG
+431 SQTVRQG
-439 AEQMTSDAAVI
+439 SEQMTTDAAVI
-450 LEAVRDQSAKIK
+450 LEAVRDQSGKIK
-462 DASSSVNSI
+462 EASSSVNSI
-471 ADSVQAIAFAAEQ
+471 SDSVQAIAFAAEQ
-484 SSDVARQQQVATD
+484 SSDVARQQQEATQQ
-497 EGRDAVSAAMS
+497 GRDAVIAVISS
-508 AMDSI
+508 MDSI
-513 REQIQDTAKRIKRLG
+513 REQIQDTSKRIKRLG

-622 NRAGIAL
+622 SKAGEAL

-638 LNNLIAAIT
+638 LNNLISAIT
-647 EATQQQTTE
+647 EATQQQTEE

-679 QTTSGIQ
+679 QTTSGMK
-686 TIAGLAEDLD
+686 TISMLAEQLD
-696 DTMGQFKL
+696 DAMGQFKL

>member
-1 MSKLSQAISQI
+1 MSKLSSIISNM
-12 FSGKGATSAP
+12 FSKAGGL
-22 STTGMRLGSETG
+22 TTTQMRMGSETG

-47 FGTKP
+47 FGSKP
-52 FKDQYRILLYL
+52 FKEQYRILLYL
-63 LVPAALTTVGAVV
+63 LVPAAIATAGAVV
-76 YGGIESNYTS
+76 YGGIESSYTS
-86 QRIERSTQLQM
+86 QRIERATQLQM

-111 GDQSAAPLLKDAV
+111 GDASAAVLLKESVAQIKSNLDA
-124 KQVDANIKALKEGEA
+124 
-139 GLSKTS
+139 
-145 GSALPKLEKYMSDWT
+145 LE
-160 PDAKRANVLIDN
+160 NG
-172 AKNLAE
+172 
-178 LKSQISFIYDASTS
+178 TS
-192 GLSLIEKIRILQMDL
+192 GLSATSGDAIPKLQAVISNWQKDEARTTRLLGSTEALSEVKAQNQFFSDSAGAALNLLEKIRVTQLDANAPVSITSL
-207 GAGTAQTALT
+207 TTALS
-217 NALDGSLGEIQQLAL
+217 ASLFELQQLTQL
-232 TLDTAVTIPDEAAP
+232 LDTAVLIPEEAPPTLQSAAKVSADTLDLLLVGNAAMGIDATSDLSARVRITAVQTLAKVISADTGTFVN
-246 LLQNAVGTSQQ
+246 LLQ
-257 TLKLL
+257 
-262 LDGDMNLGIP
+262 
-272 ATADAAIK
+272 
-280 ERIDAI
+280 
-286 RTMTGII
+286 
-293 GRDTSGFISLLASVR
+293 SVR
-308 DVKLAAVELGAAA
+308 DAKLAAYELGTAA
-321 DSNLATLRDLTE
+321 DATLLEIRNLTE
-333 AYTAEQQVGK
+333 QYIAEQETGR
-343 FFNTLALGLALLSLA
+343 TLNFVALGLALLSLF

-393 DGDLSIRA
+393 DGNLALRA

-423 RTMAEVKD
+423 RTMSDVKEA
-431 SSQTVRNG
+431 SQTVRKG
-439 AEQMTSDAAVI
+439 SEQMTTDAAVI
-450 LEAVRDQSAKIK
+450 LEAVRDQSGKIK
-462 DASSSVNSI
+462 EASSSVNSI

-484 SSDVARQQQVATD
+484 SSDVARQQQEATQQ
-497 EGRDAVSAAMS
+497 GRDAVIAVISS
-508 AMDSI
+508 MDSI
-513 REQIQDTAKRIKRLG
+513 REQIQDTSKRIKRLG

-622 NRAGIAL
+622 SKAGEAL

-638 LNNLIAAIT
+638 LNNLISAIT
-647 EATQQQTTE
+647 EATQQQTEE
-656 AKNITDRMSEILQIS
+656 AKIITDRMSEILQIS

-686 TIAGLAEDLD
+686 TISTLAEQLD
-696 DTMGQFKL
+696 DAMGQFKL

>member
-1 MSKLSQAISQI
+1 MSKLAAIISKV
-12 FSGKGATSAP
+12 FNKSGGL
-22 STTGMRLGSETG
+22 TTTQMRMGSETG

-47 FGTKP
+47 FGSKP
-52 FKDQYRILLYL
+52 FKEQYRILLYL
-63 LVPAALTTVGAVV
+63 LVPVALATAGTVI
-76 YGGIESNYTS
+76 YTGIESSYTS

-111 GDQSAAPLLKDAV
+111 GDSSAAPLLTESVA
-124 KQVDANIKALKEGEA
+124 QIKNNLSALQNGAE
-139 GLSKTS
+139 GLSASK
-145 GSALPKLEKYMSDWT
+145 GDAIPKLENVINNWRKDELRTQRLLGST
-160 PDAKRANVLIDN
+160 DALAEVKAQNQFFADAAQAASALLEKIRVIQLDAGAPLAVTSLTT
-172 AKNLAE
+172 ALSSSLAE
-178 LKSQISFIYDASTS
+178 L
-192 GLSLIEKIRILQMDL
+192 
-207 GAGTAQTALT
+207 
-217 NALDGSLGEIQQLAL
+217 QQLTQL
-232 TLDTAVTIPDEAAP
+232 LDTAVLIPEEAAP
-246 LLQNAVGTSQQ
+246 TLVNAAFVTNQ
-257 TLKLL
+257 TLDLL
-262 LDGDMNLGIP
+262 LNGNSSMG
-272 ATADAAIK
+272 
-280 ERIDAI
+280 IDATSDLAA
-286 RTMTGII
+286 RDRII
-293 GRDTSGFISLLASVR
+293 AVQTLSKVISSDTSNFVRLLHSVR
-308 DVKLAAVELGAAA
+308 DAKLAAYELGTAA
-321 DSNLATLRDLTE
+321 DASLNEIRTLTDE
-333 AYTAEQQVGK
+333 YIAEQELGRLLNLV
-343 FFNTLALGLALLSLA
+343 ALGLAFLSLF

-393 DGDLSIRA
+393 DGNLALRA

-423 RTMAEVKD
+423 RTMADVKEA
-431 SSQTVRNG
+431 SQTVRHG
-439 AEQMTSDAAVI
+439 SEQMTTDAAVI
-450 LEAVRDQSAKIK
+450 LEAVRDQSGKIK
-462 DASSSVNSI
+462 EASSSVNSI
-471 ADSVQAIAFAAEQ
+471 SDSVQAIAFAAEQ
-484 SSDVARQQQVATD
+484 SSDVARQQQEATQQ
-497 EGRDAVSAAMS
+497 GRDAVIAVISS
-508 AMDSI
+508 MDSI
-513 REQIQDTAKRIKRLG
+513 REQIQDTSKRIKRLG

-622 NRAGIAL
+622 SKAGEAL

-638 LNNLIAAIT
+638 LNNLISAIT
-647 EATQQQTTE
+647 EATQQQTEE

-679 QTTSGIQ
+679 QTTSGMK
-686 TIAGLAEDLD
+686 TISMLAEQLD
-696 DTMGQFKL
+696 DAMGQFKL

>member
-1 MSKLSQAISQI
+1 MSKLAAIISKV
-12 FSGKGATSAP
+12 FNKSGGL
-22 STTGMRLGSETG
+22 TTTQMRMGSETG

-47 FGTKP
+47 FGSKP
-52 FKDQYRILLYL
+52 FKEQYRILLYL
-63 LVPAALTTVGAVV
+63 LVPVALATAGTVI
-76 YGGIESNYTS
+76 YTGIESSYTS

-111 GDQSAAPLLKDAV
+111 GDSSAAPLLTESVA
-124 KQVDANIKALKEGEA
+124 QIKNNLSALQNGAE
-139 GLSKTS
+139 GLSASK
-145 GSALPKLEKYMSDWT
+145 GDAIPKLEKVINNWRKDEPRTQLLLGST
-160 PDAKRANVLIDN
+160 DALAEVNAQNQFFADAAQAALAVLEKIRVIQLD
-172 AKNLAE
+172 AGAPLAVTSLTTALSSSLAE
-178 LKSQISFIYDASTS
+178 L
-192 GLSLIEKIRILQMDL
+192 
-207 GAGTAQTALT
+207 
-217 NALDGSLGEIQQLAL
+217 QQLTQL
-232 TLDTAVTIPDEAAP
+232 LDTAVLIPEEAAP
-246 LLQNAVGTSQQ
+246 TLVNAAFVTNQ
-257 TLKLL
+257 TLDLL
-262 LDGDMNLGIP
+262 LNGNSSMG
-272 ATADAAIK
+272 
-280 ERIDAI
+280 IDATSDLAA
-286 RTMTGII
+286 RDRII
-293 GRDTSGFISLLASVR
+293 AVQTLSKVISSDTSNFVRLLHSVR
-308 DVKLAAVELGAAA
+308 DAKLAAYELGTAA
-321 DSNLATLRDLTE
+321 DASLNEIRTLTDE
-333 AYTAEQQVGK
+333 YIAEQELGRLLNLV
-343 FFNTLALGLALLSLA
+343 ALGLAFLSLF

-393 DGDLSIRA
+393 DGNLALRA

-423 RTMAEVKD
+423 RTMADVKEA
-431 SSQTVRNG
+431 SQTVRHG
-439 AEQMTSDAAVI
+439 SEQMTTDAAVI
-450 LEAVRDQSAKIK
+450 LEAVRDQSGKIK
-462 DASSSVNSI
+462 EASSSVNSI
-471 ADSVQAIAFAAEQ
+471 SDSVQAIAFAAEQ
-484 SSDVARQQQVATD
+484 SSDVARQQQEATQQ
-497 EGRDAVSAAMS
+497 GRDAVIAVISS
-508 AMDSI
+508 MDSI
-513 REQIQDTAKRIKRLG
+513 REQIQDTSKRIKRLG

-622 NRAGIAL
+622 SKAGEAL

-638 LNNLIAAIT
+638 LNNLISAIT
-647 EATQQQTTE
+647 EATQQQTEE

-679 QTTSGIQ
+679 QTTSGMK
-686 TIAGLAEDLD
+686 TISMLAEQLD
-696 DTMGQFKL
+696 DAMGQFKL

>member
-1 MSKLSQAISQI
+1 MSKLAAIISKV
-12 FSGKGATSAP
+12 FNKSGGL
-22 STTGMRLGSETG
+22 TTTQMRMGSETG

-47 FGTKP
+47 FGSKP
-52 FKDQYRILLYL
+52 FKEQYRILLYL
-63 LVPAALTTVGAVV
+63 LVPVALATAGTVI
-76 YGGIESNYTS
+76 YTGIESSYTS

-111 GDQSAAPLLKDAV
+111 GDSSAAPLLTESVA
-124 KQVDANIKALKEGEA
+124 QIKNNLSALQNGAE
-139 GLSKTS
+139 GLSASK
-145 GSALPKLEKYMSDWT
+145 GDAIPKLENVINNWRKDELRTQRLLGST
-160 PDAKRANVLIDN
+160 DA
-172 AKNLAE
+172 LAE
-178 LKSQISFIYDASTS
+178 LKAQNQFFADAAQAA
-192 GLSLIEKIRILQMDL
+192 LAVLEKIRVVQLDA
-207 GAGTAQTALT
+207 GAPLAVTSLTTALSS
-217 NALDGSLGEIQQLAL
+217 SLAELQQLTQL
-232 TLDTAVTIPDEAAP
+232 LDTAVLIPEEAAP
-246 LLQNAVGTSQQ
+246 TLVNAAFVTNQ
-257 TLKLL
+257 TLDLL
-262 LDGDMNLGIP
+262 LNGNSSMG
-272 ATADAAIK
+272 
-280 ERIDAI
+280 IDATSDLAA
-286 RTMTGII
+286 RDRII
-293 GRDTSGFISLLASVR
+293 AVQTLSKVISSDTSNFVRLLHSVR
-308 DVKLAAVELGAAA
+308 DAKLAAYELGTAA
-321 DSNLATLRDLTE
+321 DASLNEIRTLTDE
-333 AYTAEQQVGK
+333 YIAEQELGRLLNLV
-343 FFNTLALGLALLSLA
+343 ALGLAFLSLF

-393 DGDLSIRA
+393 DGNLALRA

-423 RTMAEVKD
+423 RTMADVKEA
-431 SSQTVRNG
+431 SQTVRHG
-439 AEQMTSDAAVI
+439 SEQMTTDAAVI
-450 LEAVRDQSAKIK
+450 LEAVRDQSGKIK
-462 DASSSVNSI
+462 EASSSVNSI
-471 ADSVQAIAFAAEQ
+471 SDSVQAIAFAAEQ
-484 SSDVARQQQVATD
+484 SSDVARQQQEATQQ
-497 EGRDAVSAAMS
+497 GRDAVIAVISS
-508 AMDSI
+508 MDSI
-513 REQIQDTAKRIKRLG
+513 REQIQDTSKRIKRLG

-622 NRAGIAL
+622 SNAGEAL

-638 LNNLIAAIT
+638 LNNLISAIT
-647 EATQQQTTE
+647 EATQQQTEE

-679 QTTSGIQ
+679 QTTSGMK
-686 TIAGLAEDLD
+686 TISMLAEQLD
-696 DTMGQFKL
+696 DAMGQFKL